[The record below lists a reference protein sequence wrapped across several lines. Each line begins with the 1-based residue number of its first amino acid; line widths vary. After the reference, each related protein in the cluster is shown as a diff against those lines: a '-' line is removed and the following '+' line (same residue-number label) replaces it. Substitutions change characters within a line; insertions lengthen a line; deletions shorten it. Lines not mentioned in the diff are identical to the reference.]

1 MIPQTLFNTNM
12 FIAGQ
17 SLQGDV
23 PSLSL
28 PKVTVKTE
36 EYRGGGMD
44 APVAMDM
51 GLEKLES
58 SFATNGIR
66 RAVLKYFGAF
76 DQTGFDA
83 SFRGAFKG
91 QKGAIT
97 AVVATLRGGLRE
109 VDPGEWSAGSK
120 AEFKY
125 AVDVT
130 YYKLE
135 IDGRVMFEIDPINC
149 VRVIDGVDQLADVRN
164 ALGL

>member
-58 SFATNGIR
+58 SFSTNGIR
-66 RAVLKYFGAF
+66 REVLKYFGAF

-91 QKGAIT
+91 QKGAVT